1 MSNYDGDEYRI
12 EPDDGTCRVNP
23 GYGKPRFSRHE
34 LKDITISVLV
44 LALAFAILSRSG
56 SVMNFFEYH
65 LGEGTA
71 YLGLFGLCIGLVVL
85 SFLFHEFGH
94 KFVAQKAGMWSEF
107 RMSPMGLVLTLVTSF
122 LGFLFA
128 APGAVYI
135 QGNCSRETDGK
146 ISIAGPM
153 VNIVLS
159 AIGIIGC
166 LTVNHSG
173 WVIFF
178 LLLANLNAF
187 LALFNL
193 LPIPPLDGSK
203 VIRWNKLIWIAALA
217 ISAAPLYELISYLST
232 TYSKLP

>member
-1 MSNYDGDEYRI
+1 MNDY
-12 EPDDGTCRVNP
+12 DDGLYRVNP
-23 GYGKPRFSRHE
+23 GYGKPRFSKHE
-34 LKDITISVLV
+34 LKDIAVSVLV
-44 LALAFAILSRSG
+44 LSLAFAILYRSG
-56 SVMNFFEYH
+56 SVIDFFEYH
-65 LGEGTA
+65 LGNGVA
-71 YLGLFGLCIGLVVL
+71 YLGLFGLCICLVVL

-94 KFVAQKAGMWSEF
+94 KFVAQKAGMWSEY
-107 RMSPMGLVLTLVTSF
+107 RMFPLGLVLTIVTSF
-122 LGFLFA
+122 FGFLFA

-135 QGNCSRETDGK
+135 EGNCTKETNGK

-153 VNIVLS
+153 VNIVLA

-166 LTVNHSG
+166 LTINHSG

-203 VIRWNKLIWIAALA
+203 IIKWNAVLWAAAIA
-217 ISAAPLYELISYLST
+217 ISAVELVYVMFYMPPLYWA
-232 TYSKLP
+232 